1 MKKLLIIV
9 ALCLVGRMYAQ
20 ETQKDTVA
28 VNRSQ
33 VELTTTAKGKP
44 VFVWKA
50 QDGTTKNVQTDKQS
64 AERFRN
70 SGKPY
75 VIYNLN
81 QFGERKISKIYVNE
95 A

>member
-9 ALCLVGRMYAQ
+9 ALCLIGRMYAQ

-28 VNRSQ
+28 INRSH
-33 VELTTTAKGKP
+33 VELKSNNKGKP
-44 VFVWKA
+44 FFVWKA
-50 QDGTTKNVQTDKQS
+50 SDGTTKNVQTDKQS

-81 QFGERKISKIYVNE
+81 QFGEKKISKIYVKE

>member
-9 ALCLVGRMYAQ
+9 ALCLIGRMYAQ

-28 VNRSQ
+28 IHRSQ

-44 VFVWKA
+44 VFVWKV

-81 QFGERKISKIYVNE
+81 QFGERKISKIYVKE